1 MKRYTAYAILLLGV
15 LLVAARVD
23 VPKDDGWQDL
33 FNGADLTGWTQLNG
47 EAPYTVENGEIVGTS
62 VMDTPNSFLATEQR
76 YGDFLLSL
84 EVKVDPVLNSGIQIR
99 SNSLPDYLEGRVHG
113 YQVEIDPSERAWS
126 GGVYDEARRGWL
138 YPVELNPA
146 CRSAFRNGAWN
157 HYYIEAIGP
166 SLRTWINGVPC
177 ADLIDDMT
185 AEGFI
190 ALQVHSIR
198 QEEQVGKQIRWRNIR
213 IRTEDLVQ
221 RPWTDVH
228 VVNHIPNHLS
238 PQERSQGWTLLFDG
252 ETTTGWRGA
261 GKEAFP
267 EKGWRVEDGAL
278 VVEASGGAESQHG
291 GDIVTGEEYGMFE
304 LSLEFMLTEGANSGI
319 KYFITEQ
326 YGSAGSAIGLEYQL
340 LDDDRH
346 PDAKM
351 GAAGNRTLA
360 SLYDLIPAHPNKIV
374 HPPGRWNRARL
385 VVKSTRVDAWLR
397 GNNIETRVFR
407 GAHVEHWLNNR
418 KVLEYKRGTQAFD
431 ALVARSKYVD
441 WEGFG
446 HWQQGRILLQ
456 DHGDE
461 VHFRSIKIRP
471 LESLSP

>member
-1 MKRYTAYAILLLGV
+1 MKRYATCAAFLLGALLLAGKI
-15 LLVAARVD
+15 D
-23 VPKDDGWQDL
+23 VPQDDGWRDL
-33 FNGADLTGWTQLNG
+33 FNETDLTGWTQLNG
-47 EAPYTVENGEIVGTS
+47 EAIYAVENGEIVGVS
-62 VMDTPNSFLATEQR
+62 VMGTPNSFLATERR

-84 EVKVDPVLNSGIQIR
+84 EVKVDSTLNSGVQIR
-99 SNSLPDYLEGRVHG
+99 SNSLPEYLNGRVHG

-177 ADLIDDMT
+177 ANLVDDMT

-190 ALQVHSIR
+190 ALQVHSI
-198 QEEQVGKQIRWRNIR
+198 QEEEQVGKQVRWRNIR
-213 IRTEDLVQ
+213 IKTENLAQ
-221 RPWTDVH
+221 RPWTH
-228 VVNHIPNHLS
+228 APVVNLIPNTLS
-238 PQERSQGWTLLFDG
+238 PQERAQGWTLLFDG
-252 ETTTGWRGA
+252 ETTRGWRGA
-261 GKEAFP
+261 GKKAFP
-267 EKGWRVEDGAL
+267 AYGWRVENGAL
-278 VVEASGGAESQHG
+278 IVEASGGAESRHG
-291 GDIVTGEEYGMFE
+291 GDIVTGEEYSMFE
-304 LSLEFMLTEGANSGI
+304 LSFEFMLTEGANSGV

-360 SLYDLIPAHPNKIV
+360 SLYDLIPARPDKV
-374 HPPGRWNRARL
+374 VSPPGKWNRARL
-385 VVKSTRVDAWLR
+385 VV
-397 GNNIETRVFR
+397 E
-407 GAHVEHWLNNR
+407 GAHVEHWLNDR
-418 KVLEYKRGTQAFD
+418 KVLEYQRYTQAFD
-431 ALVARSKYVD
+431 ALVARSKYAD

-446 HWQQGRILLQ
+446 RWRQGRILLQ

-471 LESLSP
+471 LERSGP